1 MAAIAGGACYW
12 QELADR
18 GGVGGYPRPQVRALL
33 GNWTSDGGALHLAL
47 VVNDYPRVVLEVD
60 ELPVLPPEGFPLP
73 DNHCWHHFLSQL
85 WLTLQSVSLVL
96 IHDNFKHLL
105 SCVKITFLTEARTM
119 SPLQPAGSLFSLPL
133 IPYTAITY
141 LR

>member
-1 MAAIAGGACYW
+1 MMKILPTPFTLSLKWNQIRGFANARTTVAAIAGGACYW

-33 GNWTSDGGALHLAL
+33 GNWTSDGGTLHLAL

-85 WLTLQSVSLVL
+85 WLTLQD
-96 IHDNFKHLL
+96 IGF
-105 SCVKITFLTEARTM
+105 
-119 SPLQPAGSLFSLPL
+119 Q
-133 IPYTAITY
+133 
-141 LR
+141 

>member
-1 MAAIAGGACYW
+1 MDIKSEVYANARTMMAAIAGGACYW

-85 WLTLQSVSLVL
+85 WLTLQD
-96 IHDNFKHLL
+96 IGF
-105 SCVKITFLTEARTM
+105 
-119 SPLQPAGSLFSLPL
+119 Q
-133 IPYTAITY
+133 
-141 LR
+141 